1 MAVLGSVS
9 CSKAADADAG
19 RSAHLSASRLK
30 KPERVLL
37 VSGDWL
43 NSPPLRAEDLRGKVV
58 LVNFWTY
65 SCINSL
71 RPLPYLR
78 AWAEKYRA
86 QGLVVVGVH
95 APEFAFEKDIANV
108 RRATHAQGV
117 GYPVVLDSDHGI
129 WRAFGNSAWPAFYFI
144 GADGRVR
151 RQVLG
156 EGNYDKSER
165 LIQQLLSEA
174 RGTPVEAG
182 ATEARGVGAQAAPDF
197 QNLRSPETYIGY
209 AQAMNVASTGGLRR
223 DETRLYSAPSNLALN
238 SWGLAGEWRASH
250 EFATLI
256 GGTGSVV
263 YRFHARDLH
272 MVLAPTVPGQSI
284 RFRITVDGLPPG
296 ANHGADVEPGGAGH
310 IDAPRMYQLVR
321 QRQTIADRTFQIEF
335 LDPGVRAYAF
345 TFG

>member
-1 MAVLGSVS
+1 MAVLGSGS
-9 CSKAADADAG
+9 CSKAADADVG
-19 RSAHLSASRLK
+19 RSAPPSASRLN
-30 KPERVLL
+30 KPERALL
-37 VSGDWL
+37 ESGDWL

-108 RRATHAQGV
+108 RRATRSQGV

-129 WRAFGNSAWPAFYFI
+129 WRAFSNSAWPAFYFI

-156 EGNYDKSER
+156 EGEYDKSER
-165 LIQQLLSEA
+165 LIQQLLSDA
-174 RGTPVEAG
+174 RGAPVQAG
-182 ATEARGVGAQAAPDF
+182 AADAHGVGAQAAADF
-197 QNLRSPETYIGY
+197 QNLQSPETYIGY
-209 AQAMNVASTGGLRR
+209 ARATNFASTGGLKR
-223 DETRLYSAPSNLALN
+223 DGARLYIAPSKLAVN
-238 SWGLAGEWRASH
+238 RWGLAGEWRAGS

-256 GGTGSVV
+256 GGTGSVA

-284 RFRITVDGLPPG
+284 RFRITIDGLAPG
-296 ANHGADVEPGGAGH
+296 ANHGADVEPGGAGR

-335 LDPGVRAYAF
+335 LDPGLRAYVF